1 MDSLSRRIER
11 LQQFEFLLRTS
22 PQDSRAEHIM
32 QEALLVLERILV
44 DFPATRETLRQRLP
58 HLFTLAGE
66 NQNRPHPIPSGG

>member
-1 MDSLSRRIER
+1 MDTLSRRIER

-22 PQDSRAEHIM
+22 PHDSRAEHIM

-44 DFPATRETLRQRLP
+44 DFPSTRETLRKRLP

-66 NQNRPHPIPSGG
+66 NQN

>member
-1 MDSLSRRIER
+1 MHTLSRRIER

-66 NQNRPHPIPSGG
+66 NQN